1 MILLYDNNNPFQSR
15 ITVGITKGLHK
26 DYIQSVV
33 IVFVMVLLLVGSSEN
48 GAHVWSKSGI
58 LIC

>member
-1 MILLYDNNNPFQSR
+1 MILLNDNNNPFQSR

-33 IVFVMVLLLVGSSEN
+33 TVFVILLDGSSEH